1 MRFEIMTP
9 DSSGRPAVE
18 AMVRGVFSAEY
29 DARIDSFPHRMIAVV
44 DEEGHPRCAAG
55 LRDVSTGF
63 FSEQYLDV
71 PIERAITAVAGKP
84 VARGT
89 ILELGSVAADRP
101 GALLMLLR
109 GFAHLG
115 LDDGYR
121 WGIFTATERL
131 CRMAGRL
138 GIVLHDIGPALRHRV
153 ANPDDWGRYYD
164 SHPRVCAVEGMS
176 AEAQL
181 EISRMP
187 CSAATASMAVTGSAA

>member
-1 MRFEIMTP
+1 MRFGIMTP
-9 DSSGRPAVE
+9 DSPGRPAVE

-29 DARIDSFPHRMIAVV
+29 NARIAAFPHRMIAVL
-44 DEEGHPRCAAG
+44 DDDGRPRCAAG
-55 LRDVSTGF
+55 LRDAGTGF

-71 PIERAITAVAGKP
+71 PIERAIAAVVGRP

-89 ILELGSVAADRP
+89 VLELGSVAADRP

-109 GFAHLG
+109 GFAQLG

-138 GIVLHDIGPALRHRV
+138 GITLHDVGPALRHRV
-153 ANPDDWGRYYD
+153 ANPEDWGHYYD
-164 SHPRVCAVEGMS
+164 SHPRVCAVDGMP
-176 AEAQL
+176 AEVQL
-181 EISRMP
+181 ENSRMP
-187 CSAATASMAVTGSAA
+187 CSVGERPVAVTERA